1 MLKASEILLETIKK
15 DGRPERLLRQ
25 YEGATFYPPNPAN
38 NYVRGNRHRG
48 MEPMKDLFGTEILWP
63 QEQLAAMPHVTED
76 NKVIDD
82 ITEWK
87 EQLVIPDIVGQCS
100 DPALWEPFKQKAQEI
115 KDSGSLF
122 MAFMPTGVF
131 ERLHFLMGFEDMLVN
146 FLLEPEDMMDLCNAI
161 GEYRFQ
167 LTKLIVD
174 NLHPDI
180 ILSHDDWGSKQS
192 LFISPDTWREFIKPQ
207 YERSYKYMKDHGVIV
222 MHHADSFM
230 EPIIEDM
237 VDLGIDIWQGT
248 LPENAKEEGF
258 MADGEAARAS
268 GGDNG
273 CPPFIFAFLP
283 IFWEQDLK
291 GAGRTMVDGP
301 NYRWQFLVSYPEG
314 HKEDGDQWMMNEV
327 LPAFAAMPE
336 VTRMMTSKVKK
347 EINNCHM
354 DRCVEMW
361 FDGPEEWYH
370 CAVENTASFKKPEW
384 AEYDNF
390 PYLRPQFQFASL
402 FLTDIATSD
411 NLKQYRGYLPMR

>member
-248 LPENAKEEGF
+248 LPQNDIPKLQKQLNGRMTLMGGIDASIVDRVDSTEEEIRKEVR
-258 MADGEAARAS
+258 RA
-268 GGDNG
+268 
-273 CPPFIFAFLP
+273 
-283 IFWEQDLK
+283 
-291 GAGRTMVDGP
+291 
-301 NYRWQFLVSYPEG
+301 
-314 HKEDGDQWMMNEV
+314 
-327 LPAFAAMPE
+327 
-336 VTRMMTSKVKK
+336 
-347 EINNCHM
+347 
-354 DRCVEMW
+354 
-361 FDGPEEWYH
+361 
-370 CAVENTASFKKPEW
+370 
-384 AEYDNF
+384 
-390 PYLRPQFQFASL
+390 
-402 FLTDIATSD
+402 
-411 NLKQYRGYLPMR
+411 

>member
-1 MLKASEILLETIKK
+1 MGEITYQPLRSLIYVDCVKEEYRHKLQHWLYYYHA
-15 DGRPERLLRQ
+15 PESIAKFEPWVTK
-25 YEGATFYPPNPAN
+25 YAFYNALPTPPQGE
-38 NYVRGNRHRG
+38 R
-48 MEPMKDLFGTEILWP
+48 FGTYRMQLTEHYWMVNP
-63 QEQLAAMPHVTED
+63 MSQE
-76 NKVIDD
+76 
-82 ITEWK
+82 
-87 EQLVIPDIVGQCS
+87 S
-100 DPALWEPFKQKAQEI
+100 
-115 KDSGSLF
+115 
-122 MAFMPTGVF
+122 
-131 ERLHFLMGFEDMLVN
+131 LVN
-146 FLLEPEDMMDLCNAI
+146 SLN
-161 GEYRFQ
+161 EYF
-167 LTKLIVD
+167 
-174 NLHPDI
+174 
-180 ILSHDDWGSKQS
+180 
-192 LFISPDTWREFIKPQ
+192 
-207 YERSYKYMKDHGVIV
+207 
-222 MHHADSFM
+222 
-230 EPIIEDM
+230 PIDAM
-237 VDLGIDIWQGT
+237 IWQGT
-248 LPENAKEEGF
+248 LPENAKEDGF

-314 HKEDGDQWMMNEV
+314 HKEDGDQWMMNEI

-354 DRCVEMW
+354 DCCVEMW

-370 CAVENTASFKKPEW
+370 CAVENAASFKKPEW